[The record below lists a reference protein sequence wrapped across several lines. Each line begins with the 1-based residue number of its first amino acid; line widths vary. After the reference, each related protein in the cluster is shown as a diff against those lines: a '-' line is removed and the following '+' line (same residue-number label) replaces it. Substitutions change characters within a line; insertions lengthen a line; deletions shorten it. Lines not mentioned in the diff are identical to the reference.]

1 MPSMDHGFSA
11 ADITSVDY
19 WNKRFFDDW
28 IAKGGR
34 LQTSFFAELCVRELP
49 EWFVDEIRS
58 RRFSIFD
65 YDCAVGDALPVWQ
78 RAFPDAVIRGGGV
91 AQVGL
96 GLARALHP
104 DFEFADVNAIDQ
116 SATVADLV
124 YCSNT
129 LEHFENW
136 RQVLDRLARHAKEYV
151 VVVVPFEEEDRIDGH
166 AVTFE
171 FDSLPARLPAGRRP
185 LRPSI
190 VHAAAAPDTQW
201 NGLQLIA
208 IYGKKR
214 RGRDRG
220 AASSTSGRSSHAVV
234 FDLRGVKPSAIAP
247 LLARFAAMSPARP
260 PPAPEG

>member
-11 ADITSVDY
+11 AEISSDDDWS
-19 WNKRFFDDW
+19 KRFFDDW

-34 LQTSFFAELCVRELP
+34 LQTTFFAELCVRELP

-65 YDCAVGDALPVWQ
+65 YGCAVGDALPVWQ
-78 RAFPDAVIRGGGV
+78 RVFPDAVIRGGDV

-136 RQVLDRLARHAKEYV
+136 RQVVDRLARHAKEYV
-151 VVVVPFEEEDRIDGH
+151 VVVVPFEEEDRIDEH

-171 FDSLPARLPAGRRP
+171 FDSLPARLPAGSR
-185 LRPSI
+185 LLHLCI
-190 VHAAAAPDTQW
+190 VDAAAAPDTQW
-201 NGLQLIA
+201 TGLQMITC
-208 IYGKKR
+208 YGTKR
-214 RGRDRG
+214 HGRERGT
-220 AASSTSGRSSHAVV
+220 ASSTSHRSSTAVV
-234 FDLRGVKPSAIAP
+234 
-247 LLARFAAMSPARP
+247 
-260 PPAPEG
+260 